1 MPGSFRVE
9 PYSAPVS
16 AVLRDNE
23 NADGI
28 ATPPAS
34 SPSPATEEPSEKAI
48 DALLRS
54 ARHAQKANRAVGILP
69 LDITFPEF
77 GSTIYL
83 ASELTPETQTAE
95 LDLEYHRTRG
105 N

>member
-1 MPGSFRVE
+1 VT
-9 PYSAPVS
+9 V
-16 AVLRDNE
+16 VLRDNE
-23 NADGI
+23 EADRI
-28 ATPPAS
+28 PPPPPSAGAPAAPSAS
-34 SPSPATEEPSEKAI
+34 PI
-48 DALLRS
+48 DALLRAANQGQS
-54 ARHAQKANRAVGILP
+54 ANRAVGILP

-95 LDLEYHRTRG
+95 LGLEYHRIRG